1 LTGSSV
7 GRGGRAAGWFQDY
20 IKEQGKEGEMESS
33 TLTGGIKG
41 WVAAGEEYV
50 ALVDG
55 YESSEWSA

>member
-1 LTGSSV
+1 
-7 GRGGRAAGWFQDY
+7 
-20 IKEQGKEGEMESS
+20 MESC

-55 YESSEWSA
+55 YESSEWKA